1 MKTYPALRTA
11 PVQLNEAAAVPVAF
25 ALYGDA
31 MTLSPSSSSDTA
43 VVRLMR
49 SSSDI
54 CEKKTN
60 LRTYCVQDR
69 FIPKETIHIHMWPFN
84 PVRYFQ
90 RKMFSCL
97 YNVS

>member
-1 MKTYPALRTA
+1 MNSVQLKLAMSQFEFNLVFALASALWTFVLNELMKTYPALRTA

-54 CEKKTN
+54 YENK
-60 LRTYCVQDR
+60 
-69 FIPKETIHIHMWPFN
+69 
-84 PVRYFQ
+84 
-90 RKMFSCL
+90 
-97 YNVS
+97 